1 MKLPEDDI
9 PEAIILD
16 LFFEDLLFCLSD
28 SEPVTIF
35 LDELPTIPFADPE
48 AEIVPDHGTDDGRD
62 DREGKMISCPESS
75 DEDHDIHP
83 RNGSSNDRK
92 WLDTGRC
99 ERDQV
104 IPWSELLDEFPH
116 PDDRRLDPFRMDERY
131 DHYTKCEECECDRES
146 LGDEWE
152 SFFEHEKRAL
162 WWL

>member
-35 LDELPTIPFADPE
+35 LDELPTVPFADPE

-75 DEDHDIHP
+75 HEDHDIHP
-83 RNGSSNDRK
+83 WDSSPNDRK
-92 WLDTGRC
+92 WLDASWC
-99 ERDQV
+99 ECDEI
-104 IPWSELLDEFPH
+104 IPWSECLDEFAH
-116 PDDRRLDPFRMDERY
+116 PDNRLLYPFRMDERY
-131 DHYTKCEECECDRES
+131 DQ
-146 LGDEWE
+146 
-152 SFFEHEKRAL
+152 
-162 WWL
+162 